1 MRLRLS
7 HGYLVVVCLALT
19 ACTDDDGSLVAG
31 ADSGNDGAADVGL
44 SGDAASDADADA
56 GRAPDTGLATD
67 AVETDTQ
74 NAGALAPEATL
85 VMDRYA
91 AEGVAEP
98 LRVESSGEIATVE
111 WQFGSRDVENTVS
124 ETAEISVTYARRG
137 RYTLNAVVRF
147 SDGTSRTV
155 SGRLTVVP
163 ETLWQQNHSTTIAVS
178 PNDERVA
185 VVSPDSNEVAVFER
199 DGNTL
204 SVLERVATCDD
215 PRTVALVGDSRV
227 AVACQDSD
235 SVWVMPVPSAGA
247 SRVEVTLPWGARP
260 FGIIQVGD
268 SLWVTGQGR
277 GELYE
282 ISVGTGELLRTIAV
296 GSDARAIAA
305 LPDGT
310 LAVSRWRADDEVSK
324 VYLVDP
330 TTEAVDTM
338 VIEAD
343 RQLSSDTETPGV
355 INYLGPVVVSPWG
368 DRAAI
373 TGTQANI
380 FQGLFRNGE
389 PLSHETTQRAVVAQV
404 DLSTRSEV
412 EGTRKLFDN
421 RGFAATAWW
430 SLQGD
435 FLYVPSRDARSVER
449 LDRFTGL
456 GQSGSLLNT
465 GYAPE
470 SVQVSRDGRLVYL
483 DSYLSRELVVFAAD
497 AFVTN
502 SPALQRLRLPTVEP
516 LSEPELRGKQLFNDS
531 FDVRLNR
538 DSYIACAGCHLDG
551 ESDHLTWDF
560 SERGEGFRNTTSLL
574 GRAGMGHG
582 PVHWSANFDEIQD
595 FEHDIRGPFAGEGL
609 MSDEDFFSGGR
620 DTSLGAPKA
629 GFSAD
634 LDALAAYVT
643 SLTDYPRSPWRQ
655 ADGSLTP
662 DAEAGRVLF
671 ESPALGCTNC
681 HSGAHLTDSR
691 FVAPGEPLLHD
702 VGTLR
707 ESSGQRLGGILPG
720 IDTPTLYE
728 LYNSWPYLHDG
739 SATRLRDVLTTRNA
753 SDQHGVTSQLTDV
766 ELTQLEMWLLSL
778 DGSDE

>member
-7 HGYLVVVCLALT
+7 HGYLVVVCLTLT
-19 ACTDDDGSLVAG
+19 ACTDDDGSPVTS
-31 ADSGNDGAADVGL
+31 ADSGVDGDADIGVSGDATSDADVGPV
-44 SGDAASDADADA
+44 S
-56 GRAPDTGLATD
+56 DTGLATD
-67 AVETDTQ
+67 AVETDAQDT
-74 NAGALAPEATL
+74 GALAPEATL
-85 VMDRYA
+85 VIDGYA

-124 ETAEISVTYARRG
+124 QTTEISVTYARRG
-137 RYTLNAVVRF
+137 RYTLNAMVRF
-147 SDGTSRTV
+147 ADGTSRTI

-163 ETLWQQNHSTTIAVS
+163 ETLWQQNHSSTVAVS
-178 PNDERVA
+178 ANDERVA
-185 VVSPDSNEVAVFER
+185 VVSPDSDEVAVFVR
-199 DGNTL
+199 DGNAL
-204 SVLERVATCDD
+204 AEPLRLATCDN
-215 PRTVALVGDSRV
+215 PRTVTFVDDSTV
-227 AVACQDSD
+227 AVVCQDSD
-235 SVWVMPVPSAGA
+235 AVWVLPVDGTGA

-260 FGIIQVGD
+260 FGIISVGD

-282 ISVGTGELLRTIAV
+282 VSASNGELLRAISV
-296 GSDARAIAA
+296 GDDARALAA

-310 LAVSRWRADDEVSK
+310 LAVSRWRADDEVSL

-330 TTEAVDTM
+330 TTESVDTM

-389 PLSHETTQRAVVAQV
+389 PLSHETTQRAVVAQI
-404 DLSTRSEV
+404 DLSTRTEV

-430 SLQGD
+430 ATQGD

-456 GQSGSLLNT
+456 GQSGSLLNV

-470 SVQVSRDGRLVYL
+470 SVQVSRDGQLVYV

-502 SPALQRLRLPTVEP
+502 SAALQRLRIPTVEP

-609 MSDEDFFSGGR
+609 MSDADFFSGGR

-634 LDALAAYVT
+634 LDALAAYVS
-643 SLTDYPRSPWRQ
+643 SLIDYPRSPWRQ

-662 DAEAGRVLF
+662 DAEAGRALF
-671 ESPALGCTNC
+671 ESPELGCTNC
-681 HSGAHLTDSR
+681 HSGEHLTDSR

-739 SATRLRDVLTTRNA
+739 SATSLREVLTTRNTA
-753 SDQHGVTSQLTDV
+753 DQHGVTSQLTDV
-766 ELTQLEMWLLSL
+766 ELGQLEMWLLSL